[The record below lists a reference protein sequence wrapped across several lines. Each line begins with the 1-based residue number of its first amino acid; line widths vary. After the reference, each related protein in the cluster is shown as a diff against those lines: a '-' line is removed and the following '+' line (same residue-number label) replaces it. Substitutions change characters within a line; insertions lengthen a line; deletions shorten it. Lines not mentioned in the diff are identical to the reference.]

1 MRWWASLRS
10 PTLQMP
16 RGDRGLL
23 VLELEV
29 ELGELLADLV
39 ERGHAEV
46 LALHQ
51 LVAGV
56 HDQLADGLDAELGH
70 ALAGPDRE
78 VEVADRLGQQRLL
91 LLRELLD
98 RLGAEVVGDALAP

>member
-29 ELGELLADLV
+29 QLGELLADLV
-39 ERGHAEV
+39 ERGDAEV
-46 LALHQ
+46 LALHH

-56 HDQLADGLDAELGH
+56 DDQLADGLDAELGH
-70 ALAGPDRE
+70 ALAGADGE
-78 VEVADRLGQQRLL
+78 VEVADRLGQERLFL
-91 LLRELLD
+91 LGKFLD
-98 RLGAEVVGDALAP
+98 RLGA